1 MHKHIFTCIKYLIL
15 LLVLQHSTMPVA
27 AQQADH
33 SKDSIIHIS
42 QFETEGEALSI
53 NHGDTAIAKTEKG
66 NFVMDIKR
74 ANRFWILHF
83 GYPDFSEQVDI
94 LEVKLKLASD
104 SLPAVYGFSWN
115 AVPTSVPATFDDHM
129 FMLSTDKKFCIF
141 TEKGEEYIRISG
153 WQPSFDVYST
163 GYNIVRIEKR
173 ADNLYKFYVN
183 DELVFQKKLPPVPL
197 QFAGFYT
204 DPHAILY
211 VDYIKLAAFKK

>member
-1 MHKHIFTCIKYLIL
+1 MHKTFFTCIKYLII

-33 SKDSIIHIS
+33 SKDSILRLGE
-42 QFETEGEALSI
+42 FEKEGEAPSI
-53 NHGDTAIAKTEKG
+53 KHGDTVISKIEKG

-83 GYPDFSEQVDI
+83 GYPAFNDQVDI
-94 LEVKLKLASD
+94 LEIKLKMTAD

-115 AVPTSVPATFDDHM
+115 AVMSNIPDTWDDYM
-129 FMLSTDKKFCIF
+129 FMLSTDKQFCIY
-141 TEKGEEYIRISG
+141 TEKDEKYIRISG

-183 DELVFQKKLPPVPL
+183 DELVFQKKLPPLNL
-197 QFAGFYT
+197 QFAGLYT

-211 VDYIKLAAFKK
+211 VDYIKLATFKK